1 MPLLDAD
8 FEFIRGLV
16 HRESGIA
23 LGEEKGYLVKSRLT
37 PLITDKF
44 QTFRSLVQH
53 MRSKPNDPIKH
64 QVIDLMTT
72 NESWFF
78 RDLWPFECLKEFV
91 FPQIAAKKG
100 ADRSLNIWSAACSTG
115 QEPYSLAMTV
125 REAGNSIGGWSTSIL
140 ATDISLTVLEQAKQ
154 GKFTKAET
162 FRGLTATQQTRF
174 FTSEGSNLVATEDI
188 RGLIEFK
195 QINLSK
201 TWPRIPQMDVIFLR
215 NVLIYFDVPT
225 KEEII
230 RKAVR
235 LLNPGGFLFL
245 GGGETMV
252 NIQTDLVPVSFKKN
266 QFFQRGG

>member
-1 MPLLDAD
+1 MPLPDAD

-23 LGEEKGYLVKSRLT
+23 LGEEKGYLVKSRLA
-37 PLITDKF
+37 PLIAEKF

-53 MRSKPNDPIKH
+53 IRTKPNDPVKH
-64 QVIDLMTT
+64 QIIDLMTT

-78 RDLWPFECLKEFV
+78 RDLWPFECMKEFV
-91 FPQIAAKKG
+91 FPQLASKKG
-100 ADRSLNIWSAACSTG
+100 SDRNINIWSAACSTG

-125 REAGNSIGGWSTSIL
+125 RESANSIGGWNTKIL
-140 ATDISLTVLEQAKQ
+140 ATDISPTVLEQARI
-154 GKFTKAET
+154 GKFSKADT
-162 FRGLTATQQTRF
+162 FRGLTAVQQTRF
-174 FTSEGSNLVATEDI
+174 FSADGNNLVANEDI
-188 RGLIEFK
+188 RSLIEFK
-195 QINLSK
+195 QVNLSK
-201 TWPRIPQMDVIFLR
+201 TWPHIPQMDVVFLR

-245 GGGETMV
+245 GGGESLV
-252 NIQTDLVPVSFKKN
+252 NIQTDLVPVSYKQN
-266 QFFQRGG
+266 QFYQRAV